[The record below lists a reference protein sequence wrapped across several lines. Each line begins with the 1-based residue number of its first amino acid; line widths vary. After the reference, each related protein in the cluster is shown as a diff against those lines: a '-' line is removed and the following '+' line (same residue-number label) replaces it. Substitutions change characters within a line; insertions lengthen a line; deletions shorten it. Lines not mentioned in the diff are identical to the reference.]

1 MSPGSEAMVVLPPRT
16 RAARMRLHRIEP
28 NGHLTFIDPRNGG
41 LRTVPPEAVKREIR
55 SKPRRPS

>member
-1 MSPGSEAMVVLPPRT
+1 VTPGSEAMVVLPPRT

-41 LRTVPPEAVKREIR
+41 LRTVAPEAVKREIR
-55 SKPRRPS
+55 PKSRRPS

>member
-28 NGHLTFIDPRNGG
+28 NGHLTFI
-41 LRTVPPEAVKREIR
+41 EAEASVM
-55 SKPRRPS
+55 KPQCHSNVVVMES